1 MIIAERVRQL
11 LGVDEAY
18 LKDDEVLLPEF
29 LPSAKRTVYSSLPKL
44 KDADLSDEISDMVE
58 TAIVYRTA
66 ILFTPSLP
74 YRFPKKQKGEHA
86 EFEVEVKNIKDDLE
100 EQYYGILNEIDK
112 ALNEDDDDGNFLSL
126 FKIGGARK
134 KSNCCRRC
142 RW

>member
-29 LPSAKRTVYSSLPKL
+29 LPQAKRSVYSSIPKL
-44 KDADLSDEISDMVE
+44 KDTDLSKDIQDMVD
-58 TAIVYRTA
+58 TAVVYRTA

-86 EFEVEVKNIKDDLE
+86 EFEVEVKDIKKDLE
-100 EQYYGILNEIDK
+100 EQYYNLLNDIDK
-112 ALNEDDDDGNFLSL
+112 ALNEDDDAEDDFIGL
-126 FKIGGARK
+126 FKIGGLKSSCNK
-134 KSNCCRRC
+134 KCK
-142 RW
+142 W